1 MVFLPRV
8 TKEKKKNNKTGKERP
23 WCVFLLK
30 LKK

>member
-1 MVFLPRV
+1 MVFLPGV
-8 TKEKKKNNKTGKERP
+8 TEVVQKNNKTGKERP